1 MNEKQVDVITLLAA
15 LNAGKRRILGGTLAL
30 CLLAAGVS
38 LLLPDEY
45 EAQVQLLPPKEQKQG
60 FGFADLLS
68 SLPIPSLRLG
78 EKGTPADIFI
88 ATLKSETMRRQM
100 VEHFQLMA
108 LYEADTMAEA
118 LETLKQQTII
128 GKSEEG
134 TIMISVF
141 DQSPQRAADMAN
153 YYVALLDDT
162 NRRLSHESA
171 QDRYTFISGLL
182 DRESVKLDGF
192 MGNLKDFQAEHNAI
206 SLEDQAR
213 AVIRAAASMQM
224 ATMELEIS
232 RKSLL
237 ASGFSSD
244 HPEVQKLDQ
253 ERLLRQ
259 QALVLLRDGSNSES
273 SSGSLTLHLDE
284 NLFLPL
290 REIPQ
295 VAQDYAKI
303 EKDVLVQT
311 ALMKMLLE
319 QKAESLIEASN
330 TTSTVQ
336 ALDRAT
342 VPEKKA
348 RPQRSLIVFVTAI
361 LGLFATSCYVLG
373 AGYVRLLQDRWQA
386 GYSAQEG

>member
-1 MNEKQVDVITLLAA
+1 MTDKQVDVLTLLDA
-15 LNAGKRRILGGTLAL
+15 LNAGKRLILGGTFAL

-38 LLLPDEY
+38 LLLPNEY
-45 EAQVQLLPPKEQKQG
+45 EAQVQLLPPKENKEG

-100 VEHFQLMA
+100 VEHFQLVQ
-108 LYEADTMAEA
+108 LYEVNTMTEA

-134 TIMISVF
+134 TILISVF

-153 YYVALLDDT
+153 YYLTLLDDT

-171 QDRYTFISGLL
+171 QDRYNFIDGLL
-182 DRESVKLDGF
+182 ALESGKLDGF
-192 MGNLKDFQAEHNAI
+192 MGVLKDFQANNNAI

-213 AVIRAAASMQM
+213 AVIRAAAQMQM
-224 ATMELEIS
+224 ATMELEIN

-253 ERLLRQ
+253 ERILRQ
-259 QALVLLRDGSNSES
+259 QALVLLRDGPNSENS
-273 SSGSLTLHLDE
+273 TGSLSLHLDE

-290 REIPQ
+290 RDIPQ
-295 VAQDYAKI
+295 VAQEYAKI
-303 EKDVLVQT
+303 EKNVLVQT
-311 ALMKMLLE
+311 ALMKMLLQ
-319 QKAESLIEASN
+319 QKAEALIEASN

-336 ALDRAT
+336 ALDPAS

-348 RPQRSLIVFVTAI
+348 KPQRSLIVFVTAI

-373 AGYVRLLQDRWQA
+373 AGYVRLLQDRWRA
-386 GYSAQEG
+386 GRSA

>member
-1 MNEKQVDVITLLAA
+1 MNDKQVDVLNLLAA
-15 LNAGKRRILGGTLAL
+15 LNAGKRLILGGTFAL

-38 LLLPDEY
+38 LLLPNEY
-45 EAQVQLLPPKEQKQG
+45 EAQVQLLPPKENKEG

-100 VEHFQLMA
+100 VEHFQLIQ
-108 LYEADTMAEA
+108 LYEVDTITEA

-153 YYVALLDDT
+153 YYLTLLDNT
-162 NRRLSHESA
+162 NRKLSHETA
-171 QDRYTFISGLL
+171 QDRYDFIDGLL
-182 DRESVKLDGF
+182 ASESSKLDGF
-192 MGNLKDFQAEHNAI
+192 MGVLKDFQANNNAI

-213 AVIRAAASMQM
+213 AVIRAAAEMQM
-224 ATMELEIS
+224 ATLELEIN

-237 ASGFSSD
+237 ASGFSPD

-259 QALVLLRDGSNSES
+259 QALALLRDGPSSENST
-273 SSGSLTLHLDE
+273 GSLSLHLDE

-290 REIPQ
+290 RDIPQ
-295 VAQDYAKI
+295 VAQEYAKI

-311 ALMKMLLE
+311 ALMKMLLQ
-319 QKAESLIEASN
+319 QKAEALIEASN

-336 ALDRAT
+336 ALDPAS

-348 RPQRSLIVFVTAI
+348 KPQRSLIVFVTAI

-373 AGYVRLLQDRWQA
+373 AGYVRLLQERWST
-386 GYSAQEG
+386 GRSA

>member
-1 MNEKQVDVITLLAA
+1 MNEQQVDVLDLLAA
-15 LNAGKRRILGGTLAL
+15 LNAGKRLILGGTLLL
-30 CLLAAGVS
+30 CLLAALVS
-38 LLLPDEY
+38 LLLPNEY

-68 SLPIPSLRLG
+68 ALPIPSLRLG

-100 VEHFQLMA
+100 VEDFELMKV
-108 LYEADTMAEA
+108 YETETMTEA
-118 LETLKQQTII
+118 IETLKQQTII

-153 YYVALLDDT
+153 HYVALLDST
-162 NRRLSHESA
+162 NRRLSREAA
-171 QDRYTFISGLL
+171 QERYNFISVLME
-182 DRESVKLDGF
+182 RENVNLNKVMDK
-192 MGNLKDFQAEHNAI
+192 LKDFQAEHNAI
-206 SLEDQAR
+206 SIEDQAR
-213 AVIRAAASMQM
+213 AVIRAASQMQL
-224 ATMELEIS
+224 AAMELEIN

-237 ASGFSSD
+237 ASGFAAD
-244 HPEVQKLDQ
+244 HSEVQKLDQ
-253 ERLLRQ
+253 ERMLRQ
-259 QALVLLRDGSNSES
+259 QALALLRDGP
-273 SSGSLTLHLDE
+273 GAGGGGDLGLHLDE

-290 REIPQ
+290 RQIPE
-295 VAQDYAKI
+295 VAQKYADI

-336 ALDRAT
+336 PLDPAV

-348 RPQRSLIVFVTAI
+348 RPQRFLIVFVTAI

-373 AGYVRLLQDRWQA
+373 AGYVRLLRERW
-386 GYSAQEG
+386 EHRL

>member
-1 MNEKQVDVITLLAA
+1 MNDNQVDVITLLAA
-15 LNAGKRRILGGTLAL
+15 LNAGKRLILGGTFAL

-38 LLLPDEY
+38 LLLSDEY

-100 VEHFQLMA
+100 VEHFQLLQ
-108 LYEADTMAEA
+108 LYEVDTVTEA
-118 LETLKQQTII
+118 LETLRQQTII

-141 DQSPQRAADMAN
+141 DRSPQRAADMAN
-153 YYVALLDDT
+153 YYVTLLDNT
-162 NRRLSHESA
+162 NRRLSHEAA
-171 QDRYTFISGLL
+171 QDRYEFISGLL
-182 DRESVKLDGF
+182 ASESGNLDKL
-192 MGNLKDFQAEHNAI
+192 MGDLKDFQSKHNAI

-213 AVIRAAASMQM
+213 AVIRAASEMQM
-224 ATMELEIS
+224 AAMELEIN

-259 QALVLLRDGSNSES
+259 QALALLRDGPNTDS
-273 SSGSLTLHLDE
+273 SAGKFDLHLDE

-290 REIPQ
+290 REFPQ
-295 VAQDYAKI
+295 VSQEYAKI

-319 QKAESLIEASN
+319 QKAEALIEASN

-336 ALDRAT
+336 ALDPAS

-348 RPQRSLIVFVTAI
+348 RPQRALIVFVTAI

-373 AGYVRLLQDRWQA
+373 AGYVRLLQERWSA
-386 GYSAQEG
+386 GRSA

>member
-1 MNEKQVDVITLLAA
+1 MNDRQVDILTLLGA
-15 LNAGKRRILGGTLAL
+15 LNAGKRLILGGTFVL
-30 CLLAAGVS
+30 CLMAAGVS
-38 LLLPDEY
+38 LLLPNEY

-100 VEHFQLMA
+100 VEDFKLMQV
-108 LYEADTMAEA
+108 YEAETMTEA

-134 TIMISVF
+134 TILISVF

-153 YYVALLDDT
+153 HYLALLDNT
-162 NRRLSHESA
+162 NRRLSHEAA
-171 QDRYTFISGLL
+171 QDRYNFISALL

-192 MGNLKDFQAEHNAI
+192 MGVLKEFQSEHNAI

-213 AVIRAAASMQM
+213 AVIRAASEMQLT
-224 ATMELEIS
+224 TMELEIS

-237 ASGFSSD
+237 ASGFSAD

-259 QALVLLRDGSNSES
+259 QALALLRDGSNRES
-273 SSGSLTLHLDE
+273 STGSLSLHLDE

-290 REIPQ
+290 RDIPQ

-336 ALDRAT
+336 ALDPAT

-348 RPQRSLIVFVTAI
+348 KPQRFLIVFVTAI

-373 AGYVRLLQDRWQA
+373 AGYVRLLRERWDA
-386 GYSAQEG
+386 GRPL

>member
-1 MNEKQVDVITLLAA
+1 MNDKQVDVLTLLEA
-15 LNAGKRRILGGTLAL
+15 LNAGKRLILGGTFAL

-38 LLLPDEY
+38 LLLPNEY
-45 EAQVQLLPPKEQKQG
+45 EAQVQLLPPKENKEG

-100 VEHFQLMA
+100 VEHFHLVQ
-108 LYEADTMAEA
+108 LYEVDTMTEA

-134 TIMISVF
+134 TILISVF

-153 YYVALLDDT
+153 YYLTLLDDT

-171 QDRYTFISGLL
+171 QDRYDFIDGLL
-182 DRESVKLDGF
+182 ASESNKLDGF
-192 MGNLKDFQAEHNAI
+192 MGVLKDFQANNNAI

-213 AVIRAAASMQM
+213 AVIRAAAEMQM

-237 ASGFSSD
+237 ASGFSTD

-259 QALVLLRDGSNSES
+259 QALVLLRDGPSSES
-273 SSGSLTLHLDE
+273 STGTLSLHLDE

-290 REIPQ
+290 RAIPQ
-295 VAQDYAKI
+295 VAQEYAKI

-311 ALMKMLLE
+311 ALMKMLLQ
-319 QKAESLIEASN
+319 QKAEALIEASN

-336 ALDRAT
+336 ALDPAS

-348 RPQRSLIVFVTAI
+348 KPQRSLIVFVTAI

-373 AGYVRLLQDRWQA
+373 AGYVRLLQDRWRA
-386 GYSAQEG
+386 GRSA

>member
-1 MNEKQVDVITLLAA
+1 MEDKQIDVLDLLTA
-15 LNAGKRRILGGTLAL
+15 LNAGKHLILGGTFAL
-30 CLLAAGVS
+30 CLAVAGLS
-38 LLLPDEY
+38 LLMPNEY

-60 FGFADLLS
+60 FGFADLIS

-88 ATLKSETMRRQM
+88 ATLKSETMRRHM
-100 VEHFQLMA
+100 VEDFELMKV
-108 LYEADTMAEA
+108 YETETMTEA

-141 DQSPQRAADMAN
+141 DQSPQRAADIAN
-153 YYVALLDDT
+153 RYVALLDST
-162 NRRLSHESA
+162 NRRLSREAA
-171 QDRYTFISGLL
+171 QERYNFISNLMERENL
-182 DRESVKLDGF
+182 NLKSVMDR
-192 MGNLKDFQAEHNAI
+192 LKDFQAEHNAI
-206 SLEDQAR
+206 SIEDQAR
-213 AVIRAAASMQM
+213 AVIRAASEMQL
-224 ATMELEIS
+224 ATMELEIN

-237 ASGFSSD
+237 ASGFSTD
-244 HPEVQKLDQ
+244 HSEVQKLDQ
-253 ERLLRQ
+253 ERMLRQ
-259 QALVLLRDGSNSES
+259 QALALLRDGPGT
-273 SSGSLTLHLDE
+273 SSGSLDLHLEE

-290 REIPQ
+290 RQIPE
-295 VAQDYAKI
+295 VAQHYADI

-336 ALDRAT
+336 PLDPAT

-348 RPQRSLIVFVTAI
+348 KPQRFLIVFVTAI

-373 AGYVRLLQDRWQA
+373 AGYLRLLRKRWGSGQ
-386 GYSAQEG
+386 GF

>member
-1 MNEKQVDVITLLAA
+1 MNEKQVDVLDLLAA
-15 LNAGKRRILGGTLAL
+15 LNAGKRLILGGTFLL
-30 CLLAAGVS
+30 CLVAAGVS
-38 LLLPDEY
+38 LLLPNEY

-60 FGFADLLS
+60 FGFSDLLS
-68 SLPIPSLRLG
+68 ALPIPSLRLG

-100 VEHFQLMA
+100 IEDFKLMQV
-108 LYEADTMAEA
+108 YEAETMTEA

-134 TIMISVF
+134 TILISVY

-153 YYVALLDDT
+153 HYLTLLDNT
-162 NRRLSHESA
+162 NRRLSHEAA
-171 QDRYTFISGLL
+171 QDRYDFISGLL
-182 DRESVKLDGF
+182 ASESGKLDSF
-192 MGNLKDFQAEHNAI
+192 MSELKDFQSLHNAI
-206 SLEDQAR
+206 SIEDQAR
-213 AVIRAAASMQM
+213 AVIRAASQMQL
-224 ATMELEIS
+224 ATMELEIN

-253 ERLLRQ
+253 ERILRQ
-259 QALVLLRDGSNSES
+259 QALALLRDGPSSES
-273 SSGSLTLHLDE
+273 STGGLSLHMDE

-290 REIPQ
+290 RDIPQ

-303 EKDVLVQT
+303 EKNVLVQT

-319 QKAESLIEASN
+319 QKAEALIEASN

-336 ALDRAT
+336 ALDPAIA
-342 VPEKKA
+342 PEKKA
-348 RPQRSLIVFVTAI
+348 KPQRSLIVFVTAI

-373 AGYVRLLQDRWQA
+373 AGYVRLLRDQWQA
-386 GYSAQEG
+386 ERRA